1 MKAEEYQERRLEV
14 AGWPVNL
21 ASYRFGAEWR
31 CMADNV
37 VPGAALARA
46 KGRTREEAE
55 EAAIVR
61 AKQLLARTKRHTA

>member
-1 MKAEEYQERRLEV
+1 MKAGDYQERRLEV

-61 AKQLLARTKRHTA
+61 AEQLLARTKSHTA